1 MKQLNV
7 SLNPLISTPT
17 KLKEVVDTFMQE
29 RARYISRLQVRGR
42 DCKWAVTRLLPP
54 ILARAEAAGI
64 EVDNKTKGKLRD
76 YLGCLYFSL
85 PVPRDVGSK
94 RKSHTF
100 VHLTPVTAEPTVS
113 MDCDAE
119 VGPLWTQA
127 IEILNKQGMQLDDVM
142 AQAIINHRFSLPNK
156 EREDYVSLTTAEVW
170 MEMAAVNT
178 PTYWDYSGLQ
188 LSGRLTPD
196 DRGAGAGSKW
206 SRIIFQTAECK
217 KVNARAKK
225 FFAGKLEEMYG
236 VTSPNDWSGR
246 VINAYDITTQDK
258 AKELNHALAWFEICA
273 EGKTRRTGE
282 SDAHNSG
289 MKHMELQTGNWRHVD
304 IDASMEN
311 WVKSYVHICRKL
323 RLVDPWICD
332 LSLEEL
338 LVFGKTAM
346 SSSQYGGGPY
356 AIASLYFKDLKYDR
370 DKETW
375 QIPSKAYTQIPEIYY
390 DIFETQIYEGD
401 EEVELQG
408 VVLPIPVLDHMA
420 NGLDRFVKEV
430 LKKHYRAFDRSFPW
444 VSDLNEAM
452 IAWGEEH
459 AGQVIEYP
467 DGFTRRI
474 SRWKEDEMHP
484 TIKLTL
490 YDKDGYKHPTGV
502 LPLKDS
508 EFTETMSLE
517 THHLDALQMVLM
529 VIKGDKDGVDLFPI
543 WDAACVNI
551 ADWEWLENTAS
562 EIFIEIHKTARF
574 PVGTEK
580 FKPWT
585 GPLPTVWGV

>member
-29 RARYISRLQVRGR
+29 RARYVTRLRIRGR
-42 DCKWAVTRLLPP
+42 DCQKAVYKLLPT

-76 YLGCLYFSL
+76 YFGCLYFSL
-85 PVPRDVGSK
+85 PMPREEDGRLKKHIYV
-94 RKSHTF
+94 HTK
-100 VHLTPVTAEPTVS
+100 PVTTEPVVS

-127 IEILNKQGMQLDDVM
+127 IEILNNRGVQLDEVM
-142 AQAIINHRFSLPNK
+142 AQAIINHRESLPVK
-156 EREDYVSLTTAEVW
+156 DREEYLSLTTRGIWIQMAEIDD
-170 MEMAAVNT
+170 
-178 PTYWDYSGLQ
+178 PTYWNYNETQ
-188 LSGRLTPD
+188 LSGRFNPD
-196 DRGAGAGSKW
+196 ERGAGSQEKW
-206 SRIIFQTAECK
+206 SRILFQTAEYK

-246 VINAYDITTQDK
+246 VINAYDITTKDK
-258 AKELNHALAWFEICA
+258 AKELNHALAWFEICK

-289 MKHMELQTGNWRHVD
+289 MKHMELQTGNWRRVD
-304 IDASMEN
+304 IDASMEK
-311 WVKSYVHICRKL
+311 WVKSYVHICRKF
-323 RLVDPWICD
+323 RLIDPWICD
-332 LSLEEL
+332 LPMDEL
-338 LVFGKTAM
+338 LAFGKTAM

-370 DKETW
+370 KKKTW
-375 QIPSKAYTQIPEIYY
+375 KIPSKAYTQIPEIYY

-401 EEVELQG
+401 EEVALQG

-430 LKKHYRAFDRSFPW
+430 MKKHYQAFDRSFPW

-529 VIKGDKDGVDLFPI
+529 VIKGDKDGVDMFPI